1 MIKSYQFS
9 DPIASNY
16 GKLYD
21 IAIKNFN
28 KPINEKTMPFSFGGD
43 DKSHGNPIGIFRQ
56 GLCFN
61 DRQEPYFAK
70 AEAVKL
76 YKLTCKG
83 KSFTCLLVHDKF
95 YYSYV
100 VEGEIHFWKSNTN
113 FTLNGYI
120 CQCIHEGKPLNSSIY
135 IDVDKLTDT
144 ILVMM
149 KERVESKSFQ
159 MRKQKITIELLPDSE
174 AIKYLNHPMVDVD
187 GAIEDRFIS
196 LKKHLNW

>member
-61 DRQEPYFAK
+61 DKYCSGTQK
-70 AEAVKL
+70 GSNK
-76 YKLTCKG
+76 YKHYT
-83 KSFTCLLVHDKF
+83 
-95 YYSYV
+95 
-100 VEGEIHFWKSNTN
+100 E
-113 FTLNGYI
+113 
-120 CQCIHEGKPLNSSIY
+120 
-135 IDVDKLTDT
+135 
-144 ILVMM
+144 
-149 KERVESKSFQ
+149 
-159 MRKQKITIELLPDSE
+159 
-174 AIKYLNHPMVDVD
+174 
-187 GAIEDRFIS
+187 
-196 LKKHLNW
+196 